1 MKKVT
6 YTMLLVLIELIFVFT
21 SKSFAQEQINAS
33 QAVNF
38 IGQTKTVCGVIAST
52 KYASYSKGQP
62 TFINLDK
69 PYPNQVFTILIWGR
83 DRAKFYNADRIFSV
97 GKRICATGLISSYR
111 GKPEM
116 TIREPSQIKE

>member
-6 YTMLLVLIELIFVFT
+6 YTMLLVLIELIFIFT
-21 SKSFAQEQINAS
+21 SKVFAQEQINAS

-52 KYASYSKGQP
+52 KYASYSRGQP

-83 DRAKFYNADRIFSV
+83 DSAKFYNADRIFSV

-116 TIREPSQIKE
+116 TVRGPSQIKE